1 LNENSQLV
9 FNGETNQYIRELA
22 TIDFTL
28 IKNTCEW
35 YNDSFKDPKM
45 SSTFIIWVIKEID
58 KYISIFRN
66 QVLKSK
72 SNFSI
77 ARECI
82 ETTNEQI
89 KMVYIYM

>member
-1 LNENSQLV
+1 
-9 FNGETNQYIRELA
+9 
-22 TIDFTL
+22 
-28 IKNTCEW
+28 
-35 YNDSFKDPKM
+35 M
-45 SSTFIIWVIKEID
+45 SSNFIIWVIKEID
-58 KYISIFRN
+58 KYISIFKN

-89 KMVYIYM
+89 MMVTIIFVIFIIFNDIYIYIVK